1 MKFFLY
7 FFILLCCLISFS
19 SYTEDKIKD
28 GTSFIISHVSH
39 PKIDSINKIIQ
50 QVYSS
55 LGFKVE
61 FIPVPSRRGISLLND
76 GIVDADSIRMIE
88 SVKNYENILLIE
100 PAILNLKVV
109 LICQRGM
116 PCSKELLKDQ
126 NVSILSDRGNIQLIG
141 QENINANIVVNE
153 KPRYQHVINKKHRAL
168 IPQIEKKLREVL
180 KSTEYGKVVAS
191 KTSAINKK
199 P

>member
-1 MKFFLY
+1 M
-7 FFILLCCLISFS
+7 ISFS
-19 SYTEDKIKD
+19 SYSEDKIKNV
-28 GTSFIISHVSH
+28 TSFIISHVSH

-61 FIPVPSRRGISLLND
+61 FIPVHSRRGISLPND

-109 LICQRGM
+109 HICQRGM

-126 NVSILSDRGNIQLIG
+126 NVSILSDRSNI
-141 QENINANIVVNE
+141 
-153 KPRYQHVINKKHRAL
+153 
-168 IPQIEKKLREVL
+168 
-180 KSTEYGKVVAS
+180 
-191 KTSAINKK
+191 
-199 P
+199 